1 MSFMNIFMFSAYF
14 LKLTYYLLHA
24 VRLMNC
30 MFTEIATHHL
40 QRYDYCATGLQFSL
54 GDLQAMAYY

>member
-1 MSFMNIFMFSAYF
+1 MFSAYF